1 MRASTLG
8 LCWASRCPPDAMLF
22 VLVRARGSW
31 WSLAKLAA
39 CAGSDGGVRRECR
52 KGARFECYLRR
63 KCVHGRK
70 ELRWRLPS
78 ALVVNQ

>member
-1 MRASTLG
+1 
-8 LCWASRCPPDAMLF
+8 MLS

-39 CAGSDGGVRRECR
+39 CAGFDGGVRRGCR
-52 KGARFECYLRR
+52 KGARLECCLRR

-70 ELRWRLPS
+70 ERRWLLPKRFV
-78 ALVVNQ
+78 ALNECW

>member
-39 CAGSDGGVRRECR
+39 CARFDGGVRRGYR
-52 KGARFECYLRR
+52 QGARFEMLPSRQMCT
-63 KCVHGRK
+63 RK
-70 ELRWRLPS
+70 EGTTL
-78 ALVVNQ
+78 AAVA